1 MERAYWTR
9 LIWWATVCSLLLL
22 LGPVAGQEKQGRA
35 TVYFSEVVPR
45 NSETYKT
52 EEGGTPDLI
61 ELYNYGNGPVDLKGF
76 VVSDKDSVEKGWT
89 IPESA
94 VIPAGGW
101 LVLYAD
107 GSGRVTNEGLFPDF
121 KLSGDGEELFLFDP
135 QGNKVASMAFPMLGP
150 DQSFGV
156 AGGQQANSADLTYR
170 VLIEPTPGAANAAAA
185 STGPIVMVKDYEGPA
200 TGDIEVE
207 MSVWSPDTSIS
218 KATLTYVVNYG
229 DEVEIPMQEAGDG
242 TFKATIPAQQP
253 GDMVRWYVTATDG
266 SGAVTRAPQFL
277 EPTSRKYFGTFM
289 DDPSLAT
296 NLPVV
301 HIYCEN
307 EKAPYTVDKETI
319 PECSIMV
326 NGKFYD
332 NIIIRRRGV
341 SSLNWPK
348 PKFKV
353 DAGEQGKIF
362 EIFDSNGREV
372 KEFNMNSEWAEPG
385 ENSFMR
391 ESLAWKA
398 FQDMGVDSLD
408 YYQTQVRFN
417 GKYFGKFSLGEDWDE
432 DPLEEAGYAV
442 TPVPGPLMKSISGEF
457 SNLRWDL
464 DPFLAQYY
472 YRPITEKNQVGFDQ
486 LSEFTKGIAGASG
499 ESRSEFIFDNVNL
512 PKVINLMAAQTLVL
526 NQDRCSKN
534 FYVYLDPSTG
544 QWSMLP
550 WDLESA
556 FSSDRGLGG
565 TPARDYCILEC
576 EQWNSPLF
584 CDKNHPQD
592 LLVTTPWGLIS
603 TQVRPDRSGRRLL
616 VDTPL
621 GSVARAL
628 LQEPGNNGPGLT
640 AGTPPNG
647 AAMMGQ
653 TLPENSVI
661 SPGYDGDQTTIPVP
675 QGAAGTYNFLIDAIL
690 SIPTTRA
697 MYVRRL
703 RTLMDEYLQTGKLA
717 EIVTSEY
724 EIIKEEAVRDIEHW
738 GHPGNAERGYT
749 QIVSE
754 QIPIRTKQLYETYG
768 PDGEI
773 PLIPEAQPADA
784 TLELVT
790 IEPGANGYIQFSN
803 PNDIALDVSNW
814 KVEGD
819 GFKFK
824 FLPGTVVPANGVIYI
839 AATSIANFKNRTKP
853 PTGGQGNFVVGPI
866 EGTLQ
871 GSTATLSKA

>member
-1 MERAYWTR
+1 MERVYWAR
-9 LIWWATVCSLLLL
+9 LMWLATVCSLLL
-22 LGPVAGQEKQGRA
+22 LGPVAGQEQKGRA

-52 EEGGTPDLI
+52 EEGATPDLI
-61 ELYNYGNGPVDLKGF
+61 ELYNYGSGPVDLKGF

-156 AGGQQANSADLTYR
+156 AGGQQAGSADLTYR
-170 VLIEPTPGAANAAAA
+170 ILVEPTPGAANAAAA

-242 TFKATIPAQQP
+242 AFKATIPAQQP

-266 SGAVTRAPQFL
+266 SGAVARAPQFL

-319 PECSIMV
+319 PECSVMV

-372 KEFNMNSEWAEPG
+372 KEFNMNSGVLQFRLYLALYSYFISYRRWHICGLLFVIIYIYCALCQ
-385 ENSFMR
+385 FM
-391 ESLAWKA
+391 L
-398 FQDMGVDSLD
+398 FISLD
-408 YYQTQVRFN
+408 CACRMGRARRKLIY
-417 GKYFGKFSLGEDWDE
+417 E
-432 DPLEEAGYAV
+432 
-442 TPVPGPLMKSISGEF
+442 
-457 SNLRWDL
+457 
-464 DPFLAQYY
+464 
-472 YRPITEKNQVGFDQ
+472 
-486 LSEFTKGIAGASG
+486 GIAGMESVPGHGSRFSG
-499 ESRSEFIFDNVNL
+499 LL
-512 PKVINLMAAQTLVL
+512 PDAGP
-526 NQDRCSKN
+526 
-534 FYVYLDPSTG
+534 F
-544 QWSMLP
+544 QWK
-550 WDLESA
+550 
-556 FSSDRGLGG
+556 
-565 TPARDYCILEC
+565 ILWE
-576 EQWNSPLF
+576 
-584 CDKNHPQD
+584 
-592 LLVTTPWGLIS
+592 
-603 TQVRPDRSGRRLL
+603 
-616 VDTPL
+616 
-621 GSVARAL
+621 
-628 LQEPGNNGPGLT
+628 
-640 AGTPPNG
+640 
-647 AAMMGQ
+647 
-653 TLPENSVI
+653 
-661 SPGYDGDQTTIPVP
+661 
-675 QGAAGTYNFLIDAIL
+675 IL
-690 SIPTTRA
+690 SR
-697 MYVRRL
+697 
-703 RTLMDEYLQTGKLA
+703 
-717 EIVTSEY
+717 
-724 EIIKEEAVRDIEHW
+724 
-738 GHPGNAERGYT
+738 
-749 QIVSE
+749 
-754 QIPIRTKQLYETYG
+754 
-768 PDGEI
+768 
-773 PLIPEAQPADA
+773 
-784 TLELVT
+784 
-790 IEPGANGYIQFSN
+790 
-803 PNDIALDVSNW
+803 
-814 KVEGD
+814 
-819 GFKFK
+819 
-824 FLPGTVVPANGVIYI
+824 
-839 AATSIANFKNRTKP
+839 
-853 PTGGQGNFVVGPI
+853 
-866 EGTLQ
+866 
-871 GSTATLSKA
+871 

>member
-1 MERAYWTR
+1 MHA
-9 LIWWATVCSLLLL
+9 
-22 LGPVAGQEKQGRA
+22 
-35 TVYFSEVVPR
+35 
-45 NSETYKT
+45 
-52 EEGGTPDLI
+52 
-61 ELYNYGNGPVDLKGF
+61 
-76 VVSDKDSVEKGWT
+76 
-89 IPESA
+89 
-94 VIPAGGW
+94 
-101 LVLYAD
+101 
-107 GSGRVTNEGLFPDF
+107 
-121 KLSGDGEELFLFDP
+121 
-135 QGNKVASMAFPMLGP
+135 
-150 DQSFGV
+150 
-156 AGGQQANSADLTYR
+156 
-170 VLIEPTPGAANAAAA
+170 
-185 STGPIVMVKDYEGPA
+185 
-200 TGDIEVE
+200 
-207 MSVWSPDTSIS
+207 
-218 KATLTYVVNYG
+218 
-229 DEVEIPMQEAGDG
+229 
-242 TFKATIPAQQP
+242 
-253 GDMVRWYVTATDG
+253 
-266 SGAVTRAPQFL
+266 
-277 EPTSRKYFGTFM
+277 
-289 DDPSLAT
+289 
-296 NLPVV
+296 
-301 HIYCEN
+301 
-307 EKAPYTVDKETI
+307 
-319 PECSIMV
+319 
-326 NGKFYD
+326 
-332 NIIIRRRGV
+332 
-341 SSLNWPK
+341 
-348 PKFKV
+348 
-353 DAGEQGKIF
+353 
-362 EIFDSNGREV
+362 
-372 KEFNMNSEWAEPG
+372 EWAEPG

-499 ESRSEFIFDNVNL
+499 ESRSEYIFDNVNL

-534 FYVYLDPSTG
+534 FYVYLDPSSG
-544 QWSMLP
+544 QWTMLP

-603 TQVRPDRSGRRLL
+603 TQVRPERSGRRLL

-621 GSVARAL
+621 GSVARGL
-628 LQEPGNNGPGLT
+628 LQEQGNNGPGLT

-653 TLPENSVI
+653 TLPDNSVI

-690 SIPTTRA
+690 SVPATRA

-724 EIIKEEAVRDIEHW
+724 EIIKEEAVRDIDHW

-754 QIPIRTKQLYETYG
+754 QIPIRTKQLYEVYG

-819 GFKFK
+819 GFKFE

-839 AATSIANFKNRTKP
+839 AATSIANFKNRPQP
-853 PTGGQGNFVVGPI
+853 PTGGQGNFVVGPV

>member
-1 MERAYWTR
+1 MERVYWAR
-9 LIWWATVCSLLLL
+9 LMWLATVCSLLL
-22 LGPVAGQEKQGRA
+22 LGPVAGQEQKGRA

-52 EEGGTPDLI
+52 EEGATPDLI
-61 ELYNYGNGPVDLKGF
+61 ELYNYGSGPVDLKGF

-156 AGGQQANSADLTYR
+156 AGGQQAGSADLTYR
-170 VLIEPTPGAANAAAA
+170 ILVEPTPGAANAAAA

-242 TFKATIPAQQP
+242 AFKATIPAQQP

-319 PECSIMV
+319 PECSVMV

-372 KEFNMNSEWAEPG
+372 KEFNMNSG
-385 ENSFMR
+385 VLQFLLY
-391 ESLAWKA
+391 LA
-398 FQDMGVDSLD
+398 L
-408 YYQTQVRFN
+408 YL
-417 GKYFGKFSLGEDWDE
+417 YFILYSRWHICGSKF
-432 DPLEEAGYAV
+432 V
-442 TPVPGPLMKSISGEF
+442 
-457 SNLRWDL
+457 
-464 DPFLAQYY
+464 
-472 YRPITEKNQVGFDQ
+472 ITY
-486 LSEFTKGIAGASG
+486 I
-499 ESRSEFIFDNVNL
+499 
-512 PKVINLMAAQTLVL
+512 
-526 NQDRCSKN
+526 
-534 FYVYLDPSTG
+534 
-544 QWSMLP
+544 
-550 WDLESA
+550 
-556 FSSDRGLGG
+556 
-565 TPARDYCILEC
+565 YC
-576 EQWNSPLF
+576 
-584 CDKNHPQD
+584 
-592 LLVTTPWGLIS
+592 
-603 TQVRPDRSGRRLL
+603 
-616 VDTPL
+616 
-621 GSVARAL
+621 A
-628 LQEPGNNGPGLT
+628 
-640 AGTPPNG
+640 
-647 AAMMGQ
+647 
-653 TLPENSVI
+653 
-661 SPGYDGDQTTIPVP
+661 
-675 QGAAGTYNFLIDAIL
+675 
-690 SIPTTRA
+690 
-697 MYVRRL
+697 
-703 RTLMDEYLQTGKLA
+703 
-717 EIVTSEY
+717 
-724 EIIKEEAVRDIEHW
+724 
-738 GHPGNAERGYT
+738 
-749 QIVSE
+749 
-754 QIPIRTKQLYETYG
+754 
-768 PDGEI
+768 
-773 PLIPEAQPADA
+773 
-784 TLELVT
+784 
-790 IEPGANGYIQFSN
+790 
-803 PNDIALDVSNW
+803 
-814 KVEGD
+814 
-819 GFKFK
+819 
-824 FLPGTVVPANGVIYI
+824 
-839 AATSIANFKNRTKP
+839 
-853 PTGGQGNFVVGPI
+853 
-866 EGTLQ
+866 
-871 GSTATLSKA
+871 